1 MRLPLFSYLVMNRVV
16 DRMVHRVM
24 DRVVDRMM
32 HWMMDRMVDRMV
44 DRMMYWR
51 MMLLCAGKGA
61 QTDQKGRCKQNL
73 LHVVLFVLVY

>member
-1 MRLPLFSYLVMNRVV
+1 MRRPLFSYLVMNRVMNRV
-16 DRMVHRVM
+16 VHRVM
-24 DRVVDRMM
+24 DRVVHRMM
-32 HWMMDRMVDRMV
+32 HWMMHRMV